1 MKKDRFRRLAA
12 MTLAVVTL
20 WITAAAAGSD
30 SLREAVSAAGG
41 SLRLPELLLRWEL
54 GDLAPADALSL
65 PAMLA
70 LRESPLLLSA
80 WAEVAALP
88 EPETPEPEETSPAP
102 LPPAETPAA
111 QPDAA
116 DYEDNG
122 AAAQTIAPA
131 SPSGFVQVGD
141 VFIKNNSPKTLD
153 PSQFDGTFAAALSDD
168 APQVLI
174 IHTHGSEAYTMPK
187 GQEYVPTGTCRTADA
202 AVNMIRIGDEIAAA
216 LSSYGISVLHDR
228 VLYDDPA
235 YDGAYERAAE
245 AIRGYLEKYST
256 LSFVLDV
263 HRDAIEDKAG
273 HQYKVI
279 TREDP
284 HCAQISLVMGSNND
298 HWLENVK
305 LAAAVQQR
313 LTELSPTLMRPMT
326 LRNSNYNQHLTT
338 GSMLVEIGTAGNSL
352 DEALRAARLFAAGFA
367 QVITEKQQKPAG

>member
-88 EPETPEPEETSPAP
+88 EPETPEPEEASPAP

-122 AAAQTIAPA
+122 AAAQTIAQQGYDYPVKVSLERTYFPTKVYADFSLPA
-131 SPSGFVQVGD
+131 G
-141 VFIKNNSPKTLD
+141 
-153 PSQFDGTFAAALSDD
+153 
-168 APQVLI
+168 
-174 IHTHGSEAYTMPK
+174 
-187 GQEYVPTGTCRTADA
+187 EYQG
-202 AVNMIRIGDEIAAA
+202 
-216 LSSYGISVLHDR
+216 
-228 VLYDDPA
+228 
-235 YDGAYERAAE
+235 
-245 AIRGYLEKYST
+245 
-256 LSFVLDV
+256 
-263 HRDAIEDKAG
+263 
-273 HQYKVI
+273 
-279 TREDP
+279 
-284 HCAQISLVMGSNND
+284 
-298 HWLENVK
+298 
-305 LAAAVQQR
+305 
-313 LTELSPTLMRPMT
+313 
-326 LRNSNYNQHLTT
+326 LR
-338 GSMLVEIGTAGNSL
+338 VEIGQAEGHNWWCVVFPPLCFSSVS
-352 DEALRAARLFAAGFA
+352 EQSEAALRSGL
-367 QVITEKQQKPAG
+367 TEDDLALLTGEDQGYVFRFQCLEWFGQLKQWLAHC

>member
-12 MTLAVVTL
+12 LALAAATL
-20 WITAAAAGSD
+20 WITAATVGSD
-30 SLREAVSAAGG
+30 SLREALTAVRNTA
-41 SLRLPELLLRWEL
+41 RLPEALLRWEL
-54 GDLAPADALSL
+54 GDILPADTLAL
-65 PAMLA
+65 PALLA

-88 EPETPEPEETSPAP
+88 EETAAP
-102 LPPAETPAA
+102 VKETPAA
-111 QPDAA
+111 PVDSVPAA
-116 DYEDNG
+116 PEDSLPVQEDNG
-122 AAAQTIAPA
+122 AASQTIAPS

-141 VFIKNNSPKTLD
+141 VFIKNNSTKALE
-153 PSQFDGTFAAALSDD
+153 PSWFDGSFAAALSED

-187 GQEYVPTGTCRTADA
+187 GQEYVPTGTCRTADTS
-202 AVNMIRIGDEIAAA
+202 VNMIRVGDELAAV

-228 VLYDDPA
+228 ALYDDPA
-235 YDGAYERAAE
+235 YDGAYERAAD
-245 AIRGYLEKYST
+245 AIAGYLEKYPT

-284 HCAQISLVMGSNND
+284 HCAQISFVMGSNND

-305 LAAAVQQR
+305 LAAAVQQK
-313 LTELSPTLMRPMT
+313 LLEMSPTLMRPMT

-338 GSMLVEIGTAGNSL
+338 GSVLVEIGTAGNSL

-367 QVITEKQQKPAG
+367 QVVMAK